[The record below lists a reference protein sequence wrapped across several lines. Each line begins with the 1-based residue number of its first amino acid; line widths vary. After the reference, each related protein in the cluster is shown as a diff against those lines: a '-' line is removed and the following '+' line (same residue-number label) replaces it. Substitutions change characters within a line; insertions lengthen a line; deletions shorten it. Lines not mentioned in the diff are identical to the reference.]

1 MTMDNATAQSRNFD
15 FITLAIAHKIITH
28 EQAEEVQEILRKE
41 KAAGLPERAPEAV
54 LRELGVIREEEVWA
68 IYKARERLMRDTN
81 SFNEKIG
88 GYEIISKVGE
98 GGLGVVYKA
107 RQLSIGRV
115 VALKVLHEKWMGDD
129 EFRKRFL
136 VEARI
141 VGRLSHP
148 NLIQVIDVG
157 RHRNQLYYSMEFV
170 DGDTVEKIIENS
182 PDGQMPVGDALDV
195 IFQVAGALQYLA
207 GRKIV
212 HRDVKP
218 GNIMVTRK
226 GLAKLGDFGFV
237 KSSLD
242 SVLSPDGEILGT
254 PDYISPEAANGERNI
269 DFRSDIYSLG
279 VTFYHMLAGRP
290 PFSGSS
296 SEVLDSHIYHR
307 PPDIAEACPGLPKNV
322 AAIVRKMMEKKPED
336 RYQTYDALFADLEL
350 ARREHAPQTQA
361 APEAER
367 AGYYSELQRKIRFLT
382 IALVALAVGLVAA
395 VGVIAWLLLR

>member
-1 MTMDNATAQSRNFD
+1 MADSTQNFD

-28 EQAEEVQEILRKE
+28 EQAEEVQEILKKE
-41 KAAGLPERAPEAV
+41 KKSGMPERSPETV

-81 SFNEKIG
+81 SINEKIG

-170 DGDTVEKIIENS
+170 DGDTVEKLIADS
-182 PDGQMPVGDALDV
+182 PDGRMGVGEALNIV
-195 IFQVAGALQYLA
+195 YQVAGTLAYLA

-218 GNIMVTRK
+218 GNIMVTKK
-226 GLAKLGDFGFV
+226 GVAKLGDFGFV

-254 PDYISPEAANGERNI
+254 PDYISPEAASGDRNI

-296 SEVLDSHIYHR
+296 SEVLDSHIYQR
-307 PPDIAEACPGLPKNV
+307 APNVEELCPEVPKIIGN
-322 AAIVRKMMEKKPED
+322 IIRKMMDKKPED
-336 RYQTYDALFADLEL
+336 RYQSFEALFADFEL
-350 ARREHAPQTQA
+350 ARREHAPETPA
-361 APEAER
+361 VGDVDLSGHYAD
-367 AGYYSELQRKIRFLT
+367 LQRKLQFLT
-382 IALVALAVGLVAA
+382 WVAWGMGFGLLMALLAIAY
-395 VGVIAWLLLR
+395 LLLR

>member
-1 MTMDNATAQSRNFD
+1 MT
-15 FITLAIAHKIITH
+15 TLAIAHKIITH

-41 KAAGLPERAPEAV
+41 KAAGMPERAPEAV

-81 SFNEKIG
+81 NFNEKIG

-182 PDGQMPVGDALDV
+182 PDGKMPVGDSLNI

-226 GLAKLGDFGFV
+226 GVAKLGDFGFV

-254 PDYISPEAANGERNI
+254 PDYISPEAASGERHI

-279 VTFYHMLAGRP
+279 VTFYHMLAGRL

-296 SEVLDSHIYHR
+296 SEVLDAHIYQK
-307 PPDIAEACPGLPKNV
+307 PPDISESCPGLPRNV
-322 AAIVRKMMEKKPED
+322 SAIIRRMMEKKPDD
-336 RYQTYDALFADLEL
+336 RYQTYEALFADLEM
-350 ARREHAPQTQA
+350 ARREHAPETQA

-367 AGYYSELQRKIRFLT
+367 AGYYSDLQRKIRLLT
-382 IALVALAVGLVAA
+382 VALAVTAAGLAA
-395 VGVIAWLLLR
+395 AAGAVVYLLVSR

>member
-1 MTMDNATAQSRNFD
+1 MDNAASQSGHFD

-182 PDGQMPVGDALDV
+182 PDGRMPVGDSLDI

-226 GLAKLGDFGFV
+226 GVAKLGDFGFV

-254 PDYISPEAANGERNI
+254 PDYISPEAANGDRNL

-322 AAIVRKMMEKKPED
+322 AAIVRRMMEKKPED
-336 RYQTYDALFADLEL
+336 RYQTYDALFADLEV
-350 ARREHAPQTQA
+350 ARREHAPETQA

-367 AGYYSELQRKIRFLT
+367 AEYYSDLQRKIRFLI
-382 IALVALAVGLVAA
+382 IALAALGVGLAIAVGFIVY
-395 VGVIAWLLLR
+395 LLASR